1 MFCVSFVQV
10 EFVKALRTVPKGID
24 LMHKYP
30 DNSIDPGV
38 TPCADDERW
47 SSSRVF
53 KDLARWE

>member
-1 MFCVSFVQV
+1 M
-10 EFVKALRTVPKGID
+10 KALRTVPKGID